1 MVTALVDTILESS
14 GPSSC
19 VQELH
24 NTFLTILGAASSSD
38 LPGSS
43 ECIYFIPISSLSE
56 VVPLVS
62 SFSDLDPC
70 PVGHLSG
77 SVPLNP
83 PGWWQAVFLLFH
95 FLVCFLSCLLVS
107 VDKYLHCNLQ
117 QLAGIHSSEAL

>member
-1 MVTALVDTILESS
+1 MVAALIGTVLESP
-14 GPSSC
+14 GPSPS
-19 VQELH
+19 VQELG
-24 NTFLTILGAASSSD
+24 NNFLTPAGIHPSSD